1 MLTKRKKEDKNIYNA
16 KYEGIKS
23 SDKTVLAM
31 TEFYNKIQLID
42 LVVKG
47 LARSSLYANTQLRAH
62 RRAEKKKKKIR
73 NNKNLKKKWK
83 TKSRCGFL

>member
-1 MLTKRKKEDKNIYNA
+1 LLTKRKKEDTNIYNA

-31 TEFYNKIQLID
+31 TKFYNKIQLID

-47 LARSSLYANTQLRAH
+47 LARSSLYANTLLRAH
-62 RRAEKKKKKIR
+62 RRAEKK
-73 NNKNLKKKWK
+73 
-83 TKSRCGFL
+83 